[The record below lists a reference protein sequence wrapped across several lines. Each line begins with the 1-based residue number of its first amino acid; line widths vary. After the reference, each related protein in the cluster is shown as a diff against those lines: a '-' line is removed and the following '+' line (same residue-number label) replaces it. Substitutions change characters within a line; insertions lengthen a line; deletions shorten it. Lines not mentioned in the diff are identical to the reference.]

1 MLAAKFVSRSSF
13 RHSWTRFASTAAA
26 TTPAASY
33 KLVVIGGG
41 AAGLAVSSTLAQAL
55 GKNEVAVI
63 EPSPVH
69 YQQPLFTFVG
79 GGLKDFSETHRPTA
93 DVVSPDAHLIQQA
106 AAEIDPEAST
116 VTLADGSKVAY
127 DFLVVATGIELNF
140 GGIKGLKDA
149 IGKNGVASN
158 YSPKYVQ
165 NTYEFLQN
173 TTKGN
178 ALFTMPATPIKCAG
192 APQKI
197 AYLADEI
204 FREKGV
210 RNNVAINYYTGLGKI
225 FAVDKYA
232 NAMNAV
238 AKDRDVNVN
247 LFHDLVEVDGP
258 AKKATFKLLG
268 DGPRAGESIT
278 VPYDFLHV
286 TPPMKPLDFIK
297 NSPIANAA
305 GYVDVNQ
312 FTLQHNKYGNIYSL
326 GDCSSLPTSK
336 TAAAAAAQSQVLK
349 HNLLNQIRGSD
360 APAAEYNGYTSCPLV
375 TGKHKLVLAEF
386 SGYTGTPQET
396 FFFNQAKEHA
406 FSYWLTADVLPAV
419 YWNSMLKGTW
429 AGPAPIRK
437 LTNPTSIN

>member
-1 MLAAKFVSRSSF
+1 MLAAKFASRSLA
-13 RHSWTRFASTAAA
+13 RKNWTRLMSTSAS
-26 TTPAASY
+26 PSSY

-41 AAGLAVSSTLAQAL
+41 AAGLAVSSTLSEKL

-79 GGLKDFSETHRPTA
+79 GGLKDFKDTFRPTT
-93 DVVSPDAHLIQQA
+93 DVVSPNAQLIPQA
-106 AAEIDPEAST
+106 AAEIDPESNT
-116 VTLADGSKVAY
+116 VTLADGSKVSY
-127 DFLVVATGIELNF
+127 EYLVVAAGIELNF
-140 GGIKGLKDA
+140 GGIKGLADA

-173 TTKGN
+173 VSSGN

-197 AYLADEI
+197 AYLADEL
-204 FREKGV
+204 FREKGIRDKV
-210 RNNVAINYYTGLGKI
+210 NVNYYTGLGKI

-232 NAMNAV
+232 NAMYEV
-238 AKDRDVNVN
+238 AKSRNINVN
-247 LFHDLVEVDGP
+247 LLHDLVEVDGA
-258 AKKATFKLLG
+258 AKKATFKIMG
-268 DGPRAGESIT
+268 EGPQAGESVT
-278 VPYDFLHV
+278 VPYEFLHV
-286 TPPMKPLDFIK
+286 TPPMKPFDFIK
-297 NSPIANAA
+297 NSKIANAA

-312 FTLQHNKYGNIYSL
+312 ATLQHNKFSNIYAL

-336 TAAAAAAQSQVLK
+336 TAAAAAAQSKVLK
-349 HNLLNQIRGSD
+349 QNLLSQIQGGNS
-360 APAAEYNGYTSCPLV
+360 PSVEYNGYTSCPLV

-386 SGYTGTPQET
+386 SGYTGTPLET

-406 FSYWLTADVLPAV
+406 FSYWLTADVLPEI

-429 AGPAPIRK
+429 NGPSSIRK